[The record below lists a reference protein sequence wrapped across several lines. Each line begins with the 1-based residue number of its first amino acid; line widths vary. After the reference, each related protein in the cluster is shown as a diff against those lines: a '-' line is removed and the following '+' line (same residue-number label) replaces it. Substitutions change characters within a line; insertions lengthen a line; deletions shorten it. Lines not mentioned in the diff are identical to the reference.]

1 MRNTIVDN
9 KYCTLLWNYIGNI
22 FSVFLYFHDNFI
34 LMPYID
40 KHNCIFKERT
50 LLQVSHKMEYTLEGR
65 GRRNFITEGL
75 YSIII
80 EVPFLMFLRM

>member
-1 MRNTIVDN
+1 
-9 KYCTLLWNYIGNI
+9 
-22 FSVFLYFHDNFI
+22 
-34 LMPYID
+34 MPYID